1 VTADVPDAR
10 DAPGAPRGT
19 GAGAGAGDGSG
30 PAPIRLLLCDD
41 HEMVRTGLR
50 TFLGLQ
56 DDMAVVGEA
65 GNAEQALALIP
76 RLAPDVVLM
85 DLNLPGMP
93 GVEAIR
99 RIRTNHPQVKVLALT
114 SYSGQD
120 SVLPA
125 IRAGVSGYLLKDVGP
140 AELANALRSVHR
152 GGSPL
157 HPQVAATVLAQV
169 ADPARDPLTPRE
181 SEVLR
186 LIARGL
192 SNRLIAR
199 ELALSEKT
207 VKAHLSAIFSKLG
220 VSDRTQAALYAVRSG
235 LVDE

>member
-1 VTADVPDAR
+1 M
-10 DAPGAPRGT
+10 
-19 GAGAGAGDGSG
+19 
-30 PAPIRLLLCDD
+30 PAEGGPIRLLLCDD

-50 TFLGLQ
+50 TFLELQ
-56 DDMAVVGEA
+56 EGMAVVGEA
-65 GNAEQALALIP
+65 ASAEQALALIP

-99 RIRTNHPQVKVLALT
+99 RIRADHPSVKVVALT
-114 SYSGQD
+114 SYAGED

-140 AELANALRSVHR
+140 AELAQALRSAHS

-169 ADPARDPLTPRE
+169 AEPATRDPLTPRE

-186 LIARGL
+186 LVARGL

-207 VKAHLSAIFSKLG
+207 VKAHLSAIFTKLN
-220 VSDRTQAALYAVRSG
+220 VTDRTQAALYAVRTG
-235 LVDE
+235 LVVD